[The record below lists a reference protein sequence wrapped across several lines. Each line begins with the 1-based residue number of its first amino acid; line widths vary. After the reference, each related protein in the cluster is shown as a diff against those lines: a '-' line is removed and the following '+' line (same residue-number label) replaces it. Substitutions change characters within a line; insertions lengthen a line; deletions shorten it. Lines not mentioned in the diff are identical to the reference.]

1 MSRRDTIAAE
11 RSRDRLDHERYRLM
25 LEYGHGSYRD
35 RQVRDRIDA
44 IDRELACLDRL
55 SRALPLPRRYTGGP
69 LEDGLYL
76 WRRPWWHATSWAA
89 FAVEGGHRHA
99 FMGPTLYSTETVD
112 VWLIGPLPIPPI
124 PESEEQSDG

>member
-1 MSRRDTIAAE
+1 MTTPSPDRGAVSVEPMTDRFD
-11 RSRDRLDHERYRLM
+11 RLRDRAREAQTLH
-25 LEYGHGSYRD
+25 HT
-35 RQVRDRIDA
+35 RIDVRVS
-44 IDRELACLDRL
+44 DLVDLL
-55 SRALPLPRRYTGGP
+55 VHALPSPRRYTGGL

-99 FMGPTLYSTETVD
+99 FMGPTLYSTETGD